1 MVHLKGLNYR
11 RETEG
16 QNLLAHLPE
25 NIRNA
30 SADNLME
37 GLTTICSL
45 NLVTSDHATNLPVAK
60 LSESMPCLGILIM
73 RQHPVW
79 ISSSSNLGSAA
90 HGAIFRSN
98 KKHA

>member
-1 MVHLKGLNYR
+1 MLVAREVLSRGLDTLRMVDLKSLNYR

-37 GLTTICSL
+37 GLTTISSL
-45 NLVTSDHATNLPVAK
+45 DLT
-60 LSESMPCLGILIM
+60 
-73 RQHPVW
+73 W
-79 ISSSSNLGSAA
+79 
-90 HGAIFRSN
+90 
-98 KKHA
+98 